1 MKSIV
6 KVIAILML
14 FTQCE
19 NPNKFDVEFVKSRI
33 WVFDSGDR
41 LNGGDFIFWD
51 SLSGFSLSGDTLFY
65 AQSPVGIITSVD
77 KKRFSIRVKN
87 MESNKEAL
95 YLSTNQSEMYS

>member
-33 WVFDSGDR
+33 LVFDSGDR
-41 LNGGDFIFWD
+41 LNGVILFFWI
-51 SLSGFSLSGDTLFY
+51 LFQGL
-65 AQSPVGIITSVD
+65 A
-77 KKRFSIRVKN
+77 
-87 MESNKEAL
+87 
-95 YLSTNQSEMYS
+95 